1 MGTNLLLYFFTKLPP
16 PAMSNLDGSTL
27 AQPHPQPLH
36 PSALG
41 ALCAHSRPTAAA
53 VGKAGG
59 EITVT
64 VPISQIRKLSLRD
77 VILYLPKA
85 TGSLVPIHPV
95 LMTFPSAED
104 TGIQRNSEGP
114 HQPSIHTEMLFQEW
128 GQVCREWST
137 GPAKAPGLFAWD
149 RRQHPGSGS
158 GALSQE
164 GTVQGPRLGQQQSPH
179 SLK

>member
-16 PAMSNLDGSTL
+16 PTMSNLDGSTL

-64 VPISQIRKLSLRD
+64 VPISQIRNLKL
-77 VILYLPKA
+77 KEE
-85 TGSLVPIHPV
+85 T
-95 LMTFPSAED
+95 
-104 TGIQRNSEGP
+104 
-114 HQPSIHTEMLFQEW
+114 
-128 GQVCREWST
+128 
-137 GPAKAPGLFAWD
+137 
-149 RRQHPGSGS
+149 
-158 GALSQE
+158 
-164 GTVQGPRLGQQQSPH
+164 
-179 SLK
+179 